1 MAKNLEVAMKK
12 ANIFYLLGLGG
23 EINFILDKKNLGLD
37 KNLKLREN
45 LEVVIVDKLNRVL
58 DNIRNYQ
65 IAVHKYMR
73 YDSETEL
80 YSFLHKKNFLTSVV
94 VWGFVPEI
102 LKDAGYIIKVSKET
116 CAILADPSFAHEIEN
131 VKNWVRE
138 NPEIVSYEI
147 DALKNAKNII
157 NNQVKNS
164 LLFTYL
170 RAVVRIYAAFFRD
183 KYSEETARFLESYVE
198 VKIKRW
204 VKDALEYLEACDAQD
219 AIRKIVNEYLERN
232 VDYFLGNIDSINEEA
247 DIAIKSG
254 KVVLYDAEYYYI
266 SDDLFRKAC
275 GSLADII
282 SFIEIKK
289 VLREEEILLCNE
301 TRLNSFTVKRIYT
314 NSNGEP
320 CRGRFIK
327 LRKEFLTSQEG
338 LSLEERKSREC
349 ILEKATGTHYKQAPN
364 LQTITF

>member
-37 KNLKLREN
+37 KNIIICVDENVSEDYILLKLREN

-254 KVVLYDAEYYYI
+254 KVVLLTASPETIYYRTKDSHDRPLLENNKNIPYI
-266 SDDLFRKAC
+266 AGLMEQRREKYEAA
-275 GSLADII
+275 ADII
-282 SFIEIKK
+282 IETDGKDVSAIC
-289 VLREEEILLCNE
+289 RE
-301 TRLNSFTVKRIYT
+301 
-314 NSNGEP
+314 
-320 CRGRFIK
+320 
-327 LRKEFLTSQEG
+327 
-338 LSLEERKSREC
+338 
-349 ILEKATGTHYKQAPN
+349 ILEKFTD
-364 LQTITF
+364 